1 MNGWLTR
8 FARRWWAGEYG
19 LWGSALAL
27 ALTPFSGIWR
37 AVTALRNR
45 RWDRRG
51 GMELEGVAVV
61 SVGNLAVGGTG
72 KTPIAAWVARALADG
87 GAQPSLLLSGYGAD
101 EVLLHRSWND
111 DIPVLA
117 DPDRVSGAQRAER
130 EGATVVVVDD
140 GFQHRRLAR
149 DLDLVLLAVEDHFP
163 GRVLPCGPYREPAA
177 ALSRADG
184 VVLTR
189 RSASEGEARA
199 LEQKVGGVPSVGKDR
214 VLGCVHLL
222 ADRLEELVDP
232 NVPLSGPLEQPLALT
247 AIARP
252 EAFRHDVAR
261 LATGSV
267 DLLAFA
273 DHHPFTE
280 DDAHAARKRAEG
292 RPIVVTEKDAVKLRA
307 FADVLGE
314 TWVLRQR
321 LVWDWGEEVVR
332 ERIARVGVSV
342 RDRAL

>member
-1 MNGWLTR
+1 MP
-8 FARRWWAGEYG
+8 FA
-19 LWGSALAL
+19 
-27 ALTPFSGIWR
+27 GIWR

-51 GMELEGVAVV
+51 GVALEGVAIV

-72 KTPIAAWVARALADG
+72 KTPFAAWVARALADG

-111 DIPVLA
+111 RIAVLA
-117 DPDRVSGAQRAER
+117 DPDRVSGARRAAR

-149 DLDLVLLAVEDHFP
+149 DLDVVLLAVEDHFP

-177 ALSRADG
+177 SLSRADV

-189 RSASEGEARA
+189 RSASEDEARA
-199 LEQKVGGVPSVGKDR
+199 LEQRVSGVPSVGNDR
-214 VLGCVHLL
+214 VLACVHLL
-222 ADRLEELVDP
+222 ADRLERLVDP
-232 NVPLSGPLEQPLALT
+232 NVPLSEPLEQPLALT

-261 LATGSV
+261 LASGNV

-280 DDAHAARKRAEG
+280 DDAHTARKRAEG
-292 RPIVVTEKDAVKLRA
+292 RPIVVTEKDAVKLRV

-314 TWVLRQR
+314 TWVLRQQ
-321 LVWDWGEEVVR
+321 LVWDWGEEAVR
-332 ERIARVGVSV
+332 ARIAGVDAAA
-342 RDRAL
+342 RARAL